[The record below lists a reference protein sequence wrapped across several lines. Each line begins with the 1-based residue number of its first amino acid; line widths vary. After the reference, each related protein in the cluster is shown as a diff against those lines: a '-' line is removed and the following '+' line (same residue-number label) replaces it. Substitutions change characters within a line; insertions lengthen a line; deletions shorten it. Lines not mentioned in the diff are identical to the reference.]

1 MKATTK
7 EEADAAWKQ
16 YAHDQYFG
24 DHFKSSGTISEYSL
38 SLINAHR
45 SALRAKIEYEI
56 SQLTPSSDVA
66 SGKRSGLR
74 KALDL
79 LETTL
84 PPKE

>member
-7 EEADAAWKQ
+7 EQAEKAWHEKAD
-16 YAHDQYFG
+16 DYFIRSIILSAG
-24 DHFKSSGTISEYSL
+24 AYNQGISDFK
-38 SLINAHR
+38 
-45 SALRAKIEYEI
+45 SALRAEIEYEI

-79 LETTL
+79 IETTL